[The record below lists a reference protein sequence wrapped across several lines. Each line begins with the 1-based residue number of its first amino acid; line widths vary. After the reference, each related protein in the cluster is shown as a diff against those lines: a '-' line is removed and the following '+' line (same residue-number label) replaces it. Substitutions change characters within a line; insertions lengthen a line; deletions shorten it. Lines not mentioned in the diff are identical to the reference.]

1 MDFKRVSHIMCTVK
15 YLSTT
20 EKKFIQ
26 KNNSEL
32 LTIVIA
38 ISKANNGNSDNDNN
52 KKI

>member
-1 MDFKRVSHIMCTVK
+1 MYSKISIHNW
-15 YLSTT
+15 
-20 EKKFIQ
+20 KKFIQ

-52 KKI
+52 NKKI